1 MPVVRYCEREALSLR
16 LRRGR
21 LAAPPLT
28 GMRAQEIYELSGRN
42 AYVGYAAP
50 RYSVL
55 LSLLDRLLQDRDKT
69 VLDIGRT
76 FLSELVASRLARPV
90 TTLGFGSDAATS
102 IGMHYEF
109 DLNDAQEEV
118 RWRRD
123 IAPHDVV
130 IMAEVIEHLYTS
142 PDRVLAFLY
151 TLVKPG
157 GRLILQTPNA
167 VALGRRIAML
177 LGRNPFELIR
187 EDRLNPGHFREY
199 TAGELMTY
207 AIRHGFSVERIQHI
221 HYFDMR
227 FAADLQANRGRART
241 SRARLLFYLH
251 RSGVTNLLYRALPP
265 KLQTGINMVL
275 KKTG

>member
-1 MPVVRYCEREALSLR
+1 
-16 LRRGR
+16 
-21 LAAPPLT
+21 
-28 GMRAQEIYELSGRN
+28 MRAQEIYELSGRN

-50 RYSVL
+50 RYSLL

-69 VLDIGRT
+69 VLDVGRT

-199 TAGELMTY
+199 TTGELMTY

-227 FAADLQANRGRART
+227 FAPDLQANRDRART